1 VDRPASAGR
10 STKDHGGQHHWQWLV
25 AVTTYVYKTLNYMRH
40 NSLRSLVVMLV
51 LLQLDFFEKFKA

>member
-1 VDRPASAGR
+1 MVASTIG
-10 STKDHGGQHHWQWLV
+10 SGLLLS
-25 AVTTYVYKTLNYMRH
+25 TTYVYKTLNYMRH